1 MKEFRKTNTVTQ
13 NLMSFTGFKSM
24 LIFSEL
30 VKEPKSYE
38 QLQDVIAKNE
48 ILRENLS
55 VDALRVYINS
65 LKAVGC
71 DIQKV
76 NVDGQKKYSIVSHP
90 YMLKFSDEQIQSII
104 KVFKIV
110 SQNIEVNDLLL
121 LRNFFSKIVPYIE
134 NSELKEKL
142 SGLYPLNNI
151 DENLIKKLIEYT
163 NAKAQIVIYYNS
175 NVSGRKN
182 IKVLTDKL
190 YVSNNKLY
198 ISGYNPEH
206 GNYSSFLV
214 SKIINIVDVKFEDIL
229 KMPEEFVVQYKYKK
243 DNNIDLELF
252 DCERVISSG
261 SDEDIIEITSKNKFE
276 IIQRI
281 LSHSSRCTVLSPDNF
296 RQEIILHLTK
306 MKDGYAQE

>member
-30 VKEPKSYE
+30 VKEPKSYD

-121 LRNFFSKIVPYIE
+121 LRNFFSKIAPYIE

-151 DENLIKKLIEYT
+151 DENLIKNNNDSMSSVVLLNACEKFTSLTENDEYLYDESKEVKEDVYAINKLLELVPYNAEELADEELKEDSPFVFTSLDFTT
-163 NAKAQIVIYYNS
+163 NVEKVRTLLKS
-175 NVSGRKN
+175 NNQTLILKSVEILKELQKLTPEDKN
-182 IKVLTDKL
+182 IALENT
-190 YVSNNKLY
+190 SN
-198 ISGYNPEH
+198 S
-206 GNYSSFLV
+206 
-214 SKIINIVDVKFEDIL
+214 DI
-229 KMPEEFVVQYKYKK
+229 
-243 DNNIDLELF
+243 
-252 DCERVISSG
+252 
-261 SDEDIIEITSKNKFE
+261 KN
-276 IIQRI
+276 
-281 LSHSSRCTVLSPDNF
+281 
-296 RQEIILHLTK
+296 IIL
-306 MKDGYAQE
+306 AIN